1 MIILIEE
8 RMVSNIWVLGNLL
21 WPFIKINE
29 DKTNRVF
36 VYISLS
42 SEATILVTE
51 TEACENISLVIQ
63 TMELP
68 L

>member
-8 RMVSNIWVLGNLL
+8 RMVSNIWVLGTFYGPL
-21 WPFIKINE
+21 KTNE

-36 VYISLS
+36 VYVSLS

-51 TEACENISLVIQ
+51 AEACESISLVIQ
-63 TMELP
+63 TTELP

>member
-1 MIILIEE
+1 MIILTEE
-8 RMVSNIWVLGNLL
+8 RMVSNIWVLGNFYGPL
-21 WPFIKINE
+21 KINE

-63 TMELP
+63 TTELP

>member
-8 RMVSNIWVLGNLL
+8 RMISNIWVLGTFYDLL
-21 WPFIKINE
+21 KINE
-29 DKTNRVF
+29 DKTVF

-42 SEATILVTE
+42 SEAPILVTK
-51 TEACENISLVIQ
+51 TEACKNISLVIQ